1 MSCYKLNT
9 IFVLA
14 DKKRSSIMHVNWQ
27 SQIGI
32 SLSSVVSVSAVALSE
47 KIARKESLVE
57 SFPRKVR
64 AM

>member
-1 MSCYKLNT
+1 
-9 IFVLA
+9 
-14 DKKRSSIMHVNWQ
+14 MHVNWQ